1 MVSLQE
7 NDLSSGGFS
16 QVYLYVFLSNSH
28 MGRPGILFWM
38 GFTIEN
44 LPVAP
49 AQTMIFQPKYLRC
62 HDVMSARVGHPR
74 FGPRKTV
81 KQWSG

>member
-49 AQTMIFQPKYLRC
+49 AQTMISQSRSPLPC
-62 HDVMSARVGHPR
+62 QLVWAIPASARQ
-74 FGPRKTV
+74 TV